1 MAPRSSPRELVA
13 TFVVIVGLALVVG
26 CRAHGGHRHH
36 DHHDHHGQ
44 HSGHGAHERRGAPTR
59 GDLVDAVLASTLVS
73 LASLAACSLLAMRA
87 IGVRV
92 SARWLN
98 DVSVGAILGDAVAHQ
113 LPATFDAARGLE
125 GGLGGENGNAFA
137 AMSVV
142 FGALAFHEIE
152 KAVRWTKRRERS
164 RAPGRSRSRS
174 RSTRGRGKTKRG
186 VTANL
191 DAIATSGWLN
201 LFADAMHNFTDG
213 VVIALAFAR
222 RGRSAG
228 WATTWAALAHELPQE
243 VGDYGVLRLAGF
255 TDAQALLFNLASAL
269 VAVLAVLATFVFL
282 AASAAAESS
291 APAFAAAVVFA
302 EAASAGGFLA
312 VAFSGLADI
321 ARHDAADDRAARAP
335 PRPLSALSV
344 ALGALLVARG

>member
-1 MAPRSSPRELVA
+1 MV
-13 TFVVIVGLALVVG
+13 
-26 CRAHGGHRHH
+26 
-36 DHHDHHGQ
+36 
-44 HSGHGAHERRGAPTR
+44 ERFER
-59 GDLVDAVLASTLVS
+59 
-73 LASLAACSLLAMRA
+73 
-87 IGVRV
+87 
-92 SARWLN
+92 
-98 DVSVGAILGDAVAHQ
+98 VGAILGDAVAHQ
-113 LPATFDAARGLE
+113 LPAMFDAARGLE
-125 GGLGGENGNAFA
+125 GAVGGENGNAFA

-152 KAVRWTKRRERS
+152 KAVRWTKRREAAA

-174 RSTRGRGKTKRG
+174 RSTRRRGKTERG
-186 VTANL
+186 LTASL

-243 VGDYGVLRLAGF
+243 IGDYGVLRVAGF
-255 TDAQALLFNLASAL
+255 TDAQALLFNFASAL
-269 VAVLAVLATFVFL
+269 VAIAAVLLTFVFL

-291 APAFAAAVVFA
+291 APALAAVVVFT

-321 ARHDAADDRAARAP
+321 ARHDAGPAAAAVRPRRRRSP
-335 PRPLSALSV
+335 PLRRPLGRA
-344 ALGALLVARG
+344 LVARG

>member
-1 MAPRSSPRELVA
+1 MAPRSTRRELVA
-13 TFVVIVGLALVVG
+13 THVVVVVVGLALVVG
-26 CRAHGGHRHH
+26 CRAHGGHH
-36 DHHDHHGQ
+36 HHGQ
-44 HSGHGAHERRGAPTR
+44 SSGRDVYERRGAPTR
-59 GDLVDAVLASTLVS
+59 GDLADAVLASTVVS

-98 DVSVGAILGDAVAHQ
+98 DLSVGAILGDAVAHQ
-113 LPATFDAARGLE
+113 LPAMFDAARGLE
-125 GGLGGENGNAFA
+125 GAVGGENGNAFA

-174 RSTRGRGKTKRG
+174 RSTRRRGKTERG
-186 VTANL
+186 LTANL
-191 DAIATSGWLN
+191 DAIAASGWLN

-222 RGRSAG
+222 RGRLAG

-243 VGDYGVLRLAGF
+243 IGDYGVLRVAGF

-269 VAVLAVLATFVFL
+269 VAVVAVLLTFVFL

-291 APAFAAAVVFA
+291 APALAAVVVFT
-302 EAASAGGFLA
+302 EAASAGACLIEEPLKLIDGALHGGRLKRRGRS
-312 VAFSGLADI
+312 VI
-321 ARHDAADDRAARAP
+321 A
-335 PRPLSALSV
+335 SALSGV
-344 ALGALLVARG
+344 IPRRFNRCD

>member
-1 MAPRSSPRELVA
+1 MAPRSTRRELVA
-13 TFVVIVGLALVVG
+13 TLVVVVVVVVGLALVVG
-26 CRAHGGHRHH
+26 CRAHGGHHH
-36 DHHDHHGQ
+36 RSQ
-44 HSGHGAHERRGAPTR
+44 SSGRDVHERRGAPTR
-59 GDLVDAVLASTLVS
+59 GDLADAVLASTVVS

-98 DVSVGAILGDAVAHQ
+98 DLSVGAILGDAVAHQ
-113 LPATFDAARGLE
+113 LPAMFDAARGLE
-125 GGLGGENGNAFA
+125 GAVGGENGNAFA

-174 RSTRGRGKTKRG
+174 RSTRRRGKTERG
-186 VTANL
+186 LTANL

-243 VGDYGVLRLAGF
+243 IGDYGVLRVAGF

-269 VAVLAVLATFVFL
+269 VAVVAVLLTFVFL

-291 APAFAAAVVFA
+291 APAFAAVVVFT

-321 ARHDAADDRAARAP
+321 ARHDTGAAGAAASP
-335 PRPLSALSV
+335 PAPLSALSV